1 MVKSADLCVDTSV
14 KKKMHNTQSLE
25 LGYVDDP
32 STTIQHAN
40 ETTNTE
46 SADAELSKMSYL
58 FDGELQ
64 QCFT

>member
-1 MVKSADLCVDTSV
+1 MIKSADLCADTSV
-14 KKKMHNTQSLE
+14 KKKVHNTQSLD

-46 SADAELSKMSYL
+46 SADEDLS
-58 FDGELQ
+58 
-64 QCFT
+64 